1 MAAHSVREGTEADL
15 DRLVE
20 FQNRY
25 ARPGRTQSVE
35 LSRRFEEA
43 NPEPNRLWLIA
54 EDASGAIVAS
64 ASASD
69 GGVLGGGQNRW
80 RANVRVA
87 PDHRGRGLGSA
98 LLE

>member
-35 LSRRFEEA
+35 LARRFEEA
-43 NPEPNRLWLIA
+43 NPEPNRLVLVVENA
-54 EDASGAIVAS
+54 AGTVVA
-64 ASASD
+64 AGSASD
-69 GGVLGGGQNRW
+69 GGVPWMPAPSAVMPVAGG
-80 RANVRVA
+80 
-87 PDHRGRGLGSA
+87 A
-98 LLE
+98 L